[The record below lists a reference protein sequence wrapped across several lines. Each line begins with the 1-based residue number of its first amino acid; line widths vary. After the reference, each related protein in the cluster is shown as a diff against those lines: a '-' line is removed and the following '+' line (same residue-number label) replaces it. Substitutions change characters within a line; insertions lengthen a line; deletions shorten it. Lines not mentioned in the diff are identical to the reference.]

1 MRITSNI
8 TFVILLLIPIFATG
22 EEAWTLVRNQQLTLP
37 MVVSKALERSPK
49 QQVLQA
55 GNTLVDA
62 KKIHANS
69 ILPAAPAIII
79 GHQDDAIGSNR
90 NLSQWE
96 AGVEL
101 PVWMPGQRN
110 ARETVARDAQT
121 ELDSTRNGLAL
132 EIAGQVREAI
142 WDVNMTMGAV
152 ELADSQYN
160 AALALQNDVEK
171 RWKAGELAKTDVM
184 LAQNGTLLAKT
195 ALLRIQAELKHAE
208 HRYWV
213 LTGLKEIPQS
223 AEEKLSKRDTID
235 DNHPW
240 LAEITSKVEMARG
253 QRDLVSVER
262 RENPQVQIN
271 ARRDRGAFD
280 SLYNDSIGV
289 LVRVPL
295 DAKVRSAP
303 MMADAEM
310 AIAQATSERD
320 QRQLILQ
327 TSLHEAEHNLEVIR
341 EELKIVEEQHHLA
354 QENLRLAKKSFA
366 LGEADLVT
374 LLRGQSMA
382 YEAERS
388 LINRRTQLQ
397 WNIARYN
404 QAIGVLP

>member
-1 MRITSNI
+1 
-8 TFVILLLIPIFATG
+8 
-22 EEAWTLVRNQQLTLP
+22 
-37 MVVSKALERSPK
+37 
-49 QQVLQA
+49 
-55 GNTLVDA
+55 
-62 KKIHANS
+62 
-69 ILPAAPAIII
+69 PAAPAVIVA
-79 GHQDDAIGSNR
+79 HQNDVIGSNR

-101 PVWMPGQRN
+101 PIWMPGQRN
-110 ARETVARDAQT
+110 ARETVARVAET
-121 ELDSTRNGLAL
+121 ELQSSRNGLAL
-132 EIAGQVREAI
+132 EVAGQVREAI
-142 WDVNMTMGAV
+142 WDVNMSASAV

-195 ALLRIQAELKHAE
+195 ALLRMQAEWKHAE
-208 HRYWV
+208 HRYWA
-213 LTGLKEIPQS
+213 LTGLKEMPQS
-223 AEEKLSKRDTID
+223 AEEQLSTRDTID

-240 LAEITSKVEMARG
+240 LAEISSKVEMARG
-253 QRDLVSVER
+253 QRDLARAER
-262 RENPQVQIN
+262 RENPQVLIN

-280 SLYNDSIGV
+280 SLYNDSVGV
-289 LVRVPL
+289 SLRLPL
-295 DAKVRSAP
+295 DAQVRSAP
-303 MMADAEM
+303 MLAGAEM
-310 AIAQATSERD
+310 AIAQTMSERD

-327 TSLHEAEHNLEVIR
+327 TALHEAEHNLEVIR
-341 EELKIVEEQHHLA
+341 EELSIVEEQHKLA

-366 LGEADLVT
+366 LGEADLIT

-382 YEAERS
+382 YEAERT